1 MISVLVLDIDGVLTD
16 GKVTLD
22 ENGGEQKTL
31 SYRDIDAIFHAQ
43 RRGLRLVLL
52 TGEASPLVNTIARRL
67 EITHVYSG
75 AKDKHRGLRQISIDL
90 DVGFEQICFVGD
102 SARDVEAVTAAGLGL
117 VPADAGPPV
126 KAVANRL
133 LKHSGGDGA
142 VAEAVEI
149 ILDERDDSV
158 ASD

>member
-22 ENGGEQKTL
+22 VNGGEQKTL
-31 SYRDIDAIFHAQ
+31 SYRDIDAVFHA
-43 RRGLRLVLL
+43 RRQGLRLVLL
-52 TGEASPLVNTIARRL
+52 TGEASPLVNVIARRL
-67 EITHVYSG
+67 EITDVYSG
-75 AKDKHRGLRQISIDL
+75 AKDKYLALSQISLDL
-90 DVGFEQICFVGD
+90 AVGFEQICYVGD
-102 SARDVEAVTAAGLGL
+102 SPRDVEAVAAAGLGL
-117 VPADAGPPV
+117 VPADASPPV

-133 LKHSGGDGA
+133 LEHSGGNGA

-149 ILDERDDSV
+149 ILDVRDDPV